1 MIAARPAITAG
12 NNGMRLED
20 LNYFLAVA
28 EAGNLGR
35 AAQRL
40 GLTQPALTKAV
51 QRLEIDLG
59 LQLFERTRMG
69 MQLTTVGAA
78 FFRRTREVGVAVEEA
93 VREARDLHMGEVGI
107 VRVGVV
113 PPLADVLF
121 SDACADLVR
130 QRPAANVRVMINLN
144 YELFSALALGD
155 LDLVLSPLPEVRA
168 ADFTYEPLF
177 DDELLVAA
185 REDHPLLKRRGLRFA
200 DLAAAA
206 WMLPEPHVG
215 GREWIEQSF
224 RERGLAAPK
233 VSIENNSTVA
243 NLARVVR
250 NTDLLTV
257 IGGLMLRSPAGQG
270 LAPVPLREAVW
281 PRTVGMTTRRAAY
294 LSPLVVRFLDIVR
307 ERAQVF
313 VRTK

>member
-1 MIAARPAITAG
+1 
-12 NNGMRLED
+12 MRLED

-28 EAGNLGR
+28 EAGNLGS

-51 QRLEIDLG
+51 QRLESELG
-59 LQLFERTRMG
+59 LQVFERTRVG

-78 FFRRTREVGVAVEEA
+78 FFRRTREVGVAVDEA

-113 PPLADVLF
+113 PPLADGLF
-121 SDACADLVR
+121 SDACASLVT
-130 QRPAANVRVMINLN
+130 QRPAASVRVMINLN
-144 YELFSALALGD
+144 HELFSALGRGD
-155 LDLVLSPLPEVRA
+155 LDLVLSPLPGAHA
-168 ADFTYEPLF
+168 ADLAYEPLF
-177 DDELLVAA
+177 ADELVVAA
-185 REDHPLLKRRGLRFA
+185 REDHPLLRRPGLRFA

-215 GREWIEQSF
+215 GREWIEQTF
-224 RERGLAAPK
+224 REHGLPAPK
-233 VSIENNSTVA
+233 ISVENNSTVG

-250 NTDLLTV
+250 STDLLTI

-270 LAPVPLREAVW
+270 LSAIPLREAVW
-281 PRTVGMTTRRAAY
+281 PRTVGITTRRAAY
-294 LSPLVVRFLDIVR
+294 LSPLVARFLDIVR
-307 ERAQVF
+307 ECAGAFARSG
-313 VRTK
+313 